1 MIIKGEKFF
10 HRAFRPCF
18 IYNNSCKS
26 ACQEQADF
34 PHVLTVSELL
44 FTPFSVTRFAMH
56 RIYANRINS
65 RPRRGL
71 TCFS

>member
-1 MIIKGEKFF
+1 MIMKGEKFF

-34 PHVLTVSELL
+34 PPVLTVSELL
-44 FTPFSVTRFAMH
+44 FTPFSVTRFAMY
-56 RIYANRINS
+56 RIYADRINS
-65 RPRRGL
+65 RPHRGL